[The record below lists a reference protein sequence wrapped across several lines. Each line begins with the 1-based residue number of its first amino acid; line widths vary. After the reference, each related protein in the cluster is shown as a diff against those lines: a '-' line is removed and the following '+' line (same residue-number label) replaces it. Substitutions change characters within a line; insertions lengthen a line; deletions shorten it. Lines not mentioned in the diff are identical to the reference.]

1 MLRFWMP
8 TAAALAIAS
17 GVYGQEVPIPA
28 PPQLGVKSYLLID
41 HKTGGI
47 IADFAPDEV
56 LEPASLTKLMTAYT
70 VFKALRGGQINLD
83 DEVRVSERAWGT
95 EGSRTFI
102 EVDSLVAVEVLLQ
115 GMIVQSGNDASVALA
130 EHVAGTEETFVDLM
144 NHYAEALGMTS
155 SAFRNSTGLPDE
167 GHYMTARDAAKVAR
181 AIISEFPEYYRWYS
195 QREFTYND
203 IEQFNRN
210 SLLWRDSSVDGL
222 KTGYTEAAG
231 YCLVTSAQR
240 SGMRLVSV
248 VMGSHSAE
256 ARAND
261 SQALLNYGFRF
272 FETYKLYTGGDE
284 VATARVWKGTT
295 DTVFLGVAEDF
306 YLTIPKGHYDSLTA
320 ATDMDGELMA
330 PIEAGALLGSVR
342 VTMNDDELAVLPLV
356 ALSDVA
362 EAGLWKR
369 IKDELS
375 LLLQ

>member
-1 MLRFWMP
+1 MLRFWIP
-8 TAAALAIAS
+8 TTAALAIVS
-17 GVYGQEVPIPA
+17 GVYGQEIPIPA
-28 PPQLGVKSYLLID
+28 PPQLGVKSYILID

-47 IADFAPDEV
+47 IADYAPDEV
-56 LEPASLTKLMTAYT
+56 LDPASLTKLMTAYT
-70 VFKALRGGQINLD
+70 VFNALRGGQINLH

-102 EVDSLVAVEVLLQ
+102 EVGSVVAVEDLLQ

-167 GHYMTARDAAKVAR
+167 DHYMTARDVATVAR
-181 AIISEFPEYYRWYS
+181 AIIAEFPEYYRWYS
-195 QREFTYND
+195 QREFTYNG

-231 YCLVTSAQR
+231 YCLVTSAER

-248 VMGSHSAE
+248 VMGSHNAE

-284 VATARVWKGTT
+284 VTAARVWKGTS
-295 DTVFLGVAEDF
+295 DTVSLGVAEDF
-306 YLTIPKGHYDSLTA
+306 YLTIPKGRYDSLTA
-320 ATDMDGELMA
+320 ATGLDGELVA

-342 VTMNDDELAVLPLV
+342 ITMNDDELAVLPLV
-356 ALSDVA
+356 ALSEVA

-369 IKDELS
+369 IKDEFS